1 MEEGREK
8 ARWDRARL
16 ARMYNQRKI
25 WLTSGPLSHRI
36 SLVLYVFF
44 QISTRTTQEWNLERR
59 RMIRLLEKTVIV
71 MMTCRR

>member
-1 MEEGREK
+1 MEEWREK

-44 QISTRTTQEWNLERR
+44 QISTRTTQEWNL
-59 RMIRLLEKTVIV
+59 
-71 MMTCRR
+71 